1 MESWLQ
7 RALLVV
13 TLALCPALGLA
24 QQERTVLDDVI
35 SPDLE
40 RRQID
45 EDKLDSENI
54 EIGFYAGALSF
65 EDFGSN
71 DVFGARLGLTITE
84 DFFLEANVATSTLSE
99 TSFETLSG
107 DIQLLSDDDREL
119 LYYNLALGINVFPG
133 EIYVWRW
140 AFHSNLY
147 LIGGA
152 GNTDV
157 AGSEYFTY
165 HFGGGWRLFLTDWL
179 ALRMDFRNHVMEH
192 EIFGEE
198 KKIQNLEGHMGLSLF
213 F

>member
-1 MESWLQ
+1 MESWFQ

-13 TLALCPALGLA
+13 TLVLCPALGLA

-71 DVFGARLGLTITE
+71 DVFGARLGMTITE

-119 LYYNLALGINVFPG
+119 L
-133 EIYVWRW
+133 
-140 AFHSNLY
+140 
-147 LIGGA
+147 
-152 GNTDV
+152 
-157 AGSEYFTY
+157 
-165 HFGGGWRLFLTDWL
+165 
-179 ALRMDFRNHVMEH
+179 
-192 EIFGEE
+192 
-198 KKIQNLEGHMGLSLF
+198 
-213 F
+213 